1 MNVSDTSLAEALCF
15 NGISKWQP
23 INRNLPCYEGRC
35 DRKRLKKQ
43 VAGWW
48 SWSAINLEFDAA
60 RICITLKDQKDQDY
74 AVACQCHC
82 HWIISIISDLK
93 RSCQGLKSIEGTFM
107 STVASR
113 CPKSGLVGF
122 TFYNYQFRT
131 CHVYQTL
138 KLIKLKVSK

>member
-48 SWSAINLEFDAA
+48 SWSAINFEFDADLHYPE
-60 RICITLKDQKDQDY
+60 RPERSRLCCRLSVSLSLDY
-74 AVACQCHC
+74 
-82 HWIISIISDLK
+82 
-93 RSCQGLKSIEGTFM
+93 F
-107 STVASR
+107 
-113 CPKSGLVGF
+113 
-122 TFYNYQFRT
+122 NYF
-131 CHVYQTL
+131 
-138 KLIKLKVSK
+138 